1 MYYTINKEEDIL
13 FCKWVLCEN
22 LGYCFFVHTLVLFV
36 NGDVVLLV
44 IMYYLLVIMYY
55 LLVIMYYLL
64 VIMYYTI
71 NKEEDI
77 LFL

>member
-1 MYYTINKEEDIL
+1 LLVIMYYTINKEEEDIL

-22 LGYCFFVHTLVLFV
+22 LEYCFFVHTLVLFT
-36 NGDVVLLV
+36 NGDVV
-44 IMYYLLVIMYY
+44 
-55 LLVIMYYLL
+55 LL

-77 LFL
+77 LFCTHFSTFCKHR